1 LNRQAIISVLKEQKE
16 LVRRFSI
23 QNIYIFGSAARDQ
36 ATNLSD
42 VDLLVEFAEDALVS
56 LFQFAR
62 LRREL
67 SRVLNCNVDLVTPD
81 ALHEKSKEEILSG
94 VTVFGALDHGKD
106 FEMLHLNTAAASID
120 NDDVTEQ
127 KEAFIQH

>member
-1 LNRQAIISVLKEQKE
+1 LNRQEIISVIKEQKE

-36 ATNLSD
+36 ATDSSD
-42 VDLLVEFAEDALVS
+42 VDLLVEFAENARVS

-67 SRVLNCNVDLVTPD
+67 SRVLNGKVDLVTPD
-81 ALHEKSKEEILSG
+81 ALHEKLKEKILREAVH
-94 VTVFGALDHGKD
+94 VT
-106 FEMLHLNTAAASID
+106 
-120 NDDVTEQ
+120 
-127 KEAFIQH
+127 